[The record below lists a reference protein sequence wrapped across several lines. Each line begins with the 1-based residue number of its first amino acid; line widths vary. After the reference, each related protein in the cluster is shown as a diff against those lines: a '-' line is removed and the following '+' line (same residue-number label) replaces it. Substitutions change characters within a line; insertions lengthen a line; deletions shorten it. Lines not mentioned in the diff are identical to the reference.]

1 MRGVKLIHVIAIV
14 DQKDLDGK
22 ILVLKNHVY
31 KAFMENNCNKLIVFT
46 EQGKRTFASC
56 LFKIVE

>member
-1 MRGVKLIHVIAIV
+1 MKIIHVIAIV

-31 KAFMENNCNKLIVFT
+31 KAFMEDNCNKLFVFT

-56 LFKIVE
+56 LFKTVD

>member
-1 MRGVKLIHVIAIV
+1 MKLINVIAIV
-14 DQKDLDGK
+14 TQKDLDGK

-31 KAFMENNCNKLIVFT
+31 KAFMEDNCNKLIVLS

-56 LFKIVE
+56 LFKAVE